1 MDWIIFPL
9 RDFFVS
15 LFENTLEPLG
25 NTPNLL
31 YLFILF
37 GGACYWMYL
46 QHKLN
51 KKADQ
56 NPDQIK

>member
-9 RDFFVS
+9 RDFFV
-15 LFENTLEPLG
+15 LFFESTLEPLG
-25 NTPNLL
+25 NKPNLL
-31 YLFILF
+31 YLFILL
-37 GGACYWMYL
+37 GGASYWMYI